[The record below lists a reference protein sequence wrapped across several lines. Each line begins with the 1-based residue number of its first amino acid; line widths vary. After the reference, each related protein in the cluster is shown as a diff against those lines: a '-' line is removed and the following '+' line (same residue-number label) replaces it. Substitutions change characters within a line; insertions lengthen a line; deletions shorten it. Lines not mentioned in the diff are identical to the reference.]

1 MRFVKGGGGGR
12 EYGYRKGMGYGR
24 LGGYMRM
31 GEKHNNISMTIK
43 EMVALNLRKRNQK
56 VGAYRE
62 SRKGGGVLNS

>member
-62 SRKGGGVLNS
+62 SRKGGGGF